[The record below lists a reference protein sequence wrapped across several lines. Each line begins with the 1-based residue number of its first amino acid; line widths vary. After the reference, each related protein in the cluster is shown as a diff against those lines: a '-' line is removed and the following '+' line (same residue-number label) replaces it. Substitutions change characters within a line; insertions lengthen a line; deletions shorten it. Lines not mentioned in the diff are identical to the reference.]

1 MEFWFLKLNIHA
13 AQKRVNYIYYIY
25 QIFLI
30 EQRK

>member
-1 MEFWFLKLNIHA
+1 MKFWFLKLYIHA
-13 AQKRVNYIYYIY
+13 AQKIVNYIYYIY